1 MNLPADSVINNPED
15 QDFYHDSIKFIFD
28 YPALMISRRRL
39 LKLTLTTA
47 AGGIFSPMLNK
58 GSYPLFAQSN
68 QEYSARAIRLLKESL
83 VIDML
88 NQFKGYNNSN
98 SKVLTRWLTEPGAF
112 TQADA
117 EQYLTSGINVFALGH
132 GNGGYEEG
140 IKQMADWNGFIA
152 GYSQWLKRIDSADD
166 LVQAK
171 SANKIGILLSLQ
183 TSSHF
188 RNPDDV
194 DTFVGLGQRVS
205 QLTHNKA
212 NLIGSSF
219 FEPSDGGLTYFG
231 QSIVK
236 RMNEKG
242 MGIDISHCGDKT
254 TLDALA
260 ASQKPVVI
268 THAACRGLTPSLM
281 RSKTDEVIKKMA
293 VGGGVMGIPFIR
305 FMIREQEPVNLDHV
319 VDHIDYMVKLVG
331 IEHVGI
337 GSDLDL
343 DTEDAFPEDRDKNV
357 KQIRDNDK
365 LDRYH
370 FHTNDKGHTGIE
382 KLNHPKRIF
391 DFTEGLIR
399 RKYTDDQIKLILG
412 GNFKRAL
419 SAIWSV

>member
-1 MNLPADSVINNPED
+1 
-15 QDFYHDSIKFIFD
+15 
-28 YPALMISRRRL
+28 
-39 LKLTLTTA
+39 
-47 AGGIFSPMLNK
+47 MLNR
-58 GSYPLFAQSN
+58 GSYQLFAQSG
-68 QEYSARAIRLLKESL
+68 QEYSERTIRIVKEAL

-98 SKVLTRWLTEPGAF
+98 SKVLSRWLTEPGAF

-117 EQYLTSGINVFALGH
+117 EKYLASGINVFALGH
-132 GNGGYEEG
+132 GNGSYEEG
-140 IKQMADWNGFIA
+140 VRQMAEWNGFIA

-166 LVQAK
+166 LDQLK
-171 SANKIGILLSLQ
+171 NSGKIGILLSLQ

-188 RNPDDV
+188 RSPDDV

-236 RMNEKG
+236 RMNETG

-254 TLDALA
+254 TLDALM
-260 ASQKPVVI
+260 ASTKPIVI
-268 THAACRGLTPSLM
+268 THAACRGLTPALM

-305 FMIREQEPVNLDHV
+305 FMIREQEPVNLEHV
-319 VDHIDYMVKLVG
+319 LDHIDYMVKLVG

-343 DTEDAFPEDRDKNV
+343 ETEDVLPEERDKNV
-357 KQIRDNDK
+357 KQIVTSDK
-365 LDRYH
+365 LNRYN
-370 FHTNDKGHTGIE
+370 FHTNAAGLTGIE

-391 DFTEGLIR
+391 DLTEGLIK
-399 RKYTDDQIKLILG
+399 RKYSDEHIKLILG

-419 SAIWSV
+419 SAIWLS